1 MRIKAMIRR
10 CPALLYVLLFVTALN
25 LPSCSSQKAEELYKT
40 AQFEELQ
47 TNWEHAGQIYE
58 RIIADH
64 PNSEYADKSKARLSE
79 LAAEGKY
86 PIKEYLYGRQ
96 GRQVAKLWR

>member
-1 MRIKAMIRR
+1 MRVKAMIRR
-10 CPALLYVLLFVTALN
+10 CSAFLSVLLLATALI
-25 LPSCSSQKAEELYKT
+25 LPSCSNQKAEELYKT

-64 PNSEYADKSKARLSE
+64 PDSDYADRSKARLSA

-86 PIKEYLYGRQ
+86 PVKE
-96 GRQVAKLWR
+96 